1 MDADAARMIGE
12 AREVFARRDESSDP
26 AIGYYARRRLPADGS
41 FRCAVATRRAG
52 LLHLLVRERDVERS
66 EVTQPGEDMA
76 VLLVRALGGEA
87 DKLAMLRHA
96 EHDLR
101 ERTCSTRASQS
112 LATNLDLPSLLEEIC
127 RQVPEVMGAERCSIM
142 LLDEATHE
150 LVLHT
155 ADTHSGEARDPA
167 SLPTVALPA
176 GSLPTA
182 SARL

>member
-1 MDADAARMIGE
+1 MPPISTEQRQLHTLGQLLSAGGYQDVPAMLRASLERLVNFWPAQAGALLYQSPSNEHIAIEYGELDADAARMIGE

-26 AIGYYARRRLPADGS
+26 AIGYYALDDDCQLMEISLRSGNQT
-41 FRCAVATRRAG
+41 VG

-101 ERTCSTRASQS
+101 E
-112 LATNLDLPSLLEEIC
+112 LHLLY
-127 RQVPEVMGAERCSIM
+127 
-142 LLDEATHE
+142 
-150 LVLHT
+150 
-155 ADTHSGEARDPA
+155 
-167 SLPTVALPA
+167 
-176 GSLPTA
+176 
-182 SARL
+182 